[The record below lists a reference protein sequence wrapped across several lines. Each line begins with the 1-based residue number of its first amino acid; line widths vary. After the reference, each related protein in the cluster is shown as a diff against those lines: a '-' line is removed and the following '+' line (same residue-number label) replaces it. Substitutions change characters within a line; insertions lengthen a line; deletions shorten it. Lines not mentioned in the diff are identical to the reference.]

1 MTAHRTQFS
10 SLASSLMSDQRYLVA
25 ARKYRPALFKEI
37 VAQEHV
43 TDTLKN
49 AIRLDRLAHA
59 YLFSGPRG
67 VGKTTA
73 ARVLAKAINCTTPRD
88 EREDHAEPCRECDS
102 CRAFEEG
109 RSLNIFEIDAASNNK
124 VDDIREL
131 RETVRVPPQ
140 GSKKKVYIIDE
151 VHMLS
156 KQAFNAL
163 LKTLEEP
170 PPHALFIFATTE
182 PHKVLPTILSRCQRF
197 DFRRIPVPEVVD
209 RLRDICEQEGLTAD
223 EESLM
228 LIARKGDGALRDA
241 LSAFDQAVSLCGTEL
256 QYAELAQAM
265 GVVDLDLFF
274 QLTEHVLNQHSA
286 GVLQL
291 VEHVMREGYDLY
303 EFLSGLA
310 EHLRN
315 LLVARSMDDDSLIEA
330 AEATRQRYAAASQQ
344 FEESDLLRLLM
355 IVGDA
360 EDDIKGS
367 SQPRLK
373 LEMALLKMA
382 SITHAVDLRDALAKL
397 DRLEQMVD
405 KGTLPASLSGDGASS
420 DSRDTDA
427 PSDTAPSATGEPAA
441 DYTAS
446 PSPDATTPPP
456 SELSSTSDASTSDAA
471 AAEPTAASEASADAP
486 PASSP
491 SDEHDASSSPSL
503 EGAPPPDEAPAA
515 TDQTAEDEAE
525 DEASATYAAD
535 EDSLPPSDSSSG
547 ANGPDGGAPEGGE
560 SEDAPPPPQTGYRDL
575 FGKPVLQKK
584 NEESTDAPPEDAAP
598 DSASQEQAASA
609 SLPGGD
615 GGVATATAPTDTA
628 TSTGDLQRLTAVWGD
643 FVRSVTSD
651 RIRVGSCLQHAAPM
665 DVRNGVARVAVPDD
679 FHRRQLTDHE
689 SLLTDHLSDVLD
701 RAVEQFR
708 FVVEESASPSSSGE
722 TTPESDPYERMRN
735 LREQYPVIEMLF
747 DDFGGEL
754 VW

>member
-1 MTAHRTQFS
+1 
-10 SLASSLMSDQRYLVA
+10 MSDQRYLVA

-88 EREDHAEPCRECDS
+88 EREDHAEPCRTCDS
-102 CRAFEEG
+102 CRAFEDG

-197 DFRRIPVPEVVD
+197 DFRRIPVPEVVN
-209 RLRDICEQEGLTAD
+209 RLRDICEEEGITAD

-241 LSAFDQAVSLCGTEL
+241 LSAFDQAVSLCGTDL

-274 QLTEHVLNQHSA
+274 HLTEHVLNQHSA

-291 VEHVMREGYDLY
+291 VERVMREGYDLH

-315 LLVARSMDDDSLIEA
+315 LLVARSMEDDSLIEA
-330 AEATRQRYAAASQQ
+330 AEATRQRYAAASRH

-355 IVGDA
+355 IAGDA
-360 EDDIKGS
+360 EDDIKSS

-405 KGTLPASLSGDGASS
+405 EGGLPASLSGDGASG
-420 DSRDTDA
+420 DSRATDT
-427 PSDTAPSATGEPAA
+427 PSDAMPSATGEPAT
-441 DYTAS
+441 DYAAS
-446 PSPDATTPPP
+446 PSPDA
-456 SELSSTSDASTSDAA
+456 
-471 AAEPTAASEASADAP
+471 AASSP
-486 PASSP
+486 PASSGASDDADTEPAPASEVPASTDAPPTSPP
-491 SDEHDASSSPSL
+491 SDEHDASPPVP
-503 EGAPPPDEAPAA
+503 EKDAPHPDKAPAA
-515 TDQTAEDEAE
+515 TAQVEEDEAVNNRTTDD
-525 DEASATYAAD
+525 DEPLS
-535 EDSLPPSDSSSG
+535 PPDSSSG
-547 ANGPDGGAPEGGE
+547 TDNPEGGGPE
-560 SEDAPPPPQTGYRDL
+560 SDGPEDAPPPPQTGYRDL

-584 NEESTDAPPEDAAP
+584 KEEPADAPPEDAAP
-598 DSASQEQAASA
+598 GPASQNQASSA
-609 SLPGGD
+609 ALPGGE
-615 GGVATATAPTDTA
+615 GGVATAAAPPDDTP
-628 TSTGDLQRLTAVWGD
+628 SSDELQRLTAVWGD

-665 DVRNGVARVAVPDD
+665 DVRNGIARVAVPDD

-689 SLLTDHLSDVLD
+689 SILTDHLSDVLD

-708 FVVEESASPSSSGE
+708 FVVEESTAPSSSGE
-722 TTPESDPYERMRN
+722 TTSESDPYERMRN

-747 DDFGGEL
+747 DEFGGEL

>member
-1 MTAHRTQFS
+1 
-10 SLASSLMSDQRYLVA
+10 MSDQRYLVA

-88 EREDHAEPCRECDS
+88 EREDHAEPCRTCDS
-102 CRAFEEG
+102 CRAFEDG

-197 DFRRIPVPEVVD
+197 DFRRIPVPEVVN
-209 RLRDICEQEGLTAD
+209 RLRDICEEEGITAD

-241 LSAFDQAVSLCGTEL
+241 LSAFDQAVSLCGTDL

-274 QLTEHVLNQHSA
+274 HLTEHVLNQHSA

-291 VEHVMREGYDLY
+291 VERVMREGYDLH

-315 LLVARSMDDDSLIEA
+315 LLVARSMEDDSLIEA
-330 AEATRQRYAAASQQ
+330 AEATRQRYAAASRH

-355 IVGDA
+355 IAGDA
-360 EDDIKGS
+360 EDDIKSS

-405 KGTLPASLSGDGASS
+405 EGGLPASLSGDGASG
-420 DSRDTDA
+420 DSRATDA
-427 PSDTAPSATGEPAA
+427 PSDAMPSATGEPAT
-441 DYTAS
+441 DYAAS
-446 PSPDATTPPP
+446 PSPDATA
-456 SELSSTSDASTSDAA
+456 SS
-471 AAEPTAASEASADAP
+471 P
-486 PASSP
+486 PASSGASDDADTEPAPASEVPASTDAPPTSPP
-491 SDEHDASSSPSL
+491 SDEHDASPPVP
-503 EGAPPPDEAPAA
+503 EKDAPHPDKAPAA
-515 TDQTAEDEAE
+515 TAQVEEDEAVNNRTTDD
-525 DEASATYAAD
+525 DEPLS
-535 EDSLPPSDSSSG
+535 PPDSSSG
-547 ANGPDGGAPEGGE
+547 TDNPEGGGPE
-560 SEDAPPPPQTGYRDL
+560 SDGPEDAPPPPQTGYRDL

-584 NEESTDAPPEDAAP
+584 KEEPADAPPEDAAP
-598 DSASQEQAASA
+598 GPASQNQASSA
-609 SLPGGD
+609 ALPGGE
-615 GGVATATAPTDTA
+615 GGVATATAPPDDTP
-628 TSTGDLQRLTAVWGD
+628 SSDELQRLTAVWGD

-665 DVRNGVARVAVPDD
+665 DVRNGIARVAVPDD

-689 SLLTDHLSDVLD
+689 SILTDHLSDVLD

-708 FVVEESASPSSSGE
+708 FVVEESTAPSSSGE
-722 TTPESDPYERMRN
+722 TTSESDPYERMRN

-747 DDFGGEL
+747 DEFGGEL

>member
-1 MTAHRTQFS
+1 
-10 SLASSLMSDQRYLVA
+10 MSDQRYLVA

-73 ARVLAKAINCTTPRD
+73 ARVLAKAINCTTPQD
-88 EREDHAEPCRECDS
+88 ERADQAEPCRECDS
-102 CRAFEEG
+102 CRAFEDG

-131 RETVRVPPQ
+131 RETVRIPPQ

-197 DFRRIPVPEVVD
+197 DFRRIPVPDVVD
-209 RLRDICEQEGLTAD
+209 RLRKICEAEDITAD

-241 LSAFDQAVSLCGTEL
+241 LSAFDQAVSLCGTDL

-274 QLTEHVLNQHSA
+274 RLTEHVLNRHSA

-291 VEHVMREGYDLY
+291 VERIMREGYDLQ

-315 LLVARSMDDDSLIEA
+315 LFVARSMEDDSLIEA
-330 AEATRQRYAAASQQ
+330 AEATRRRYAAASQP

-355 IVGDA
+355 IAGDA
-360 EDDIKGS
+360 EDDIKSS

-373 LEMALLKMA
+373 LEMALLKMT

-397 DRLEQMVD
+397 DRLERMVD
-405 KGTLPASLSGDGASS
+405 DGTLPASLSGDGASNS
-420 DSRDTDA
+420 STASNPPTDA
-427 PSDTAPSATGEPAA
+427 SPPATAEPAA
-441 DYTAS
+441 DYAAS
-446 PSPDATTPPP
+446 S
-456 SELSSTSDASTSDAA
+456 SDAA
-471 AAEPTAASEASADAP
+471 SPASAPLREASGASDAPTDSPSATDEPASDEADPSTPDEKPAEDAASAEGVPQPDDTPATPSLAPDESTTDEGVPNDESADGDEVL
-486 PASSP
+486 ASSP
-491 SDEHDASSSPSL
+491 NSSDTDAPDAGGS
-503 EGAPPPDEAPAA
+503 DEAP
-515 TDQTAEDEAE
+515 
-525 DEASATYAAD
+525 
-535 EDSLPPSDSSSG
+535 PS
-547 ANGPDGGAPEGGE
+547 
-560 SEDAPPPPQTGYRDL
+560 PQTGYRDL

-584 NEESTDAPPEDAAP
+584 KEEPTDASPENTGSDAAPPEQT
-598 DSASQEQAASA
+598 SSA
-609 SLPGGD
+609 SLSGGD
-615 GGVATATAPTDTA
+615 GGVATAAAPANTA
-628 TSTGDLQRLTAVWGD
+628 TSSDELQRLTAVWGD
-643 FVRSVTSD
+643 FVQSVTSD

-665 DVRNGVARVAVPDD
+665 DVRNGIARVAVPDD

-708 FVVEESASPSSSGE
+708 FIVEESTSADGVGE
-722 TTPESDPYERMRN
+722 TTPESDPYEQMRV
-735 LREQYPVIEMLF
+735 LREQYPTIEMLF
-747 DDFGGEL
+747 SDFGGEL